1 MPRTFHGPVTDLVPH
16 RASMLLID
24 SLLEDTSEY
33 VRVDATVRRE
43 QIFCTDDGL
52 PGWVGVELMAQC
64 VACWAGLRRLERK
77 QEVQL
82 GFLLGT
88 RRFEIQTPFIPVGT
102 RLEIDARL
110 EIVSEQGLAVFVC
123 SIFRDGAVIAT
134 GSLNVFSPDNVDDYI
149 KEALGA

>member
-24 SLLEDTSEY
+24 HLLEDAPEY
-33 VRVDATVRRE
+33 VRVGATVRRE

-77 QEVQL
+77 QQVQL

-88 RRFEIQTPFIPVGT
+88 RRYEIQAPFIRVGA
-102 RLEIDARL
+102 RLEIDATQ

-123 SIFRDGAVIAT
+123 RIFHDGAVIAT

-149 KEALGA
+149 KEALSA